1 MAGTVIHTLVATADS
16 ELTME
21 MYDRPELVE
30 QVIRDAIPYLIHN
43 PKIKVWNRDGV
54 QHRNVRMFAKFDD
67 SIPGNADK
75 HGYDYSRQ
83 RMPAVPMTPAME
95 ELLNDVNK
103 KKKKIFNRFLLTE
116 YPDNDT
122 SCVGFHRDTKFDETQ
137 GVAAISWGS
146 ERNFQIRKIGDNS
159 VVANIPTKHCSLLE
173 MNGKFQREFK
183 HGIPAMSK
191 SVLKKQRLGGKL
203 TGSRF
208 SITFRRH

>member
-1 MAGTVIHTLVATADS
+1 
-16 ELTME
+16 
-21 MYDRPELVE
+21 
-30 QVIRDAIPYLIHN
+30 VIRDAIPDLIHN

-83 RMPAVPMTPAME
+83 RMSAVPMTPAME
-95 ELLNDVNK
+95 ELINDVNCK
-103 KKKKIFNRFLLTE
+103 KRKKFDRMLIIE
-116 YPDNDT
+116 YMDDLI
-122 SCVGFHRDTKFDETQ
+122 SGVGFHSDKKFDETQ

-173 MNGKFQREFK
+173 MNGKFQRQFK
-183 HGIPAMSK
+183 HGIPAMSE

-203 TGSRF
+203 TGSRI